1 MVMISERPAEV
12 EDGAVPGHWEGDL
25 LIGRRN
31 QSQITTLVERSTRFV
46 MLAALKDR
54 TAVHVADVLAERI
67 GTLPEQLRRSLTW
80 DQGREL
86 SEHKAFSIR
95 SGVNVYSAI
104 RGPRG
109 SAGPT
114 RTPRACCASTSPVAW
129 TSPPAPRPSSTRS
142 PISSTA
148 APAKRSRGEPAR
160 RCSNCSTRTRVNRLR
175 PPRTAAR
182 DHRQAVAS
190 PTDGTDQA
198 LTHKTDNTTTAKIP
212 DVALTV

>member
-12 EDGAVPGHWEGDL
+12 EDRAVPGHWEGDL

-95 SGVNVYSAI
+95 SGVNVYFCDPRS
-104 RGPRG
+104 PWQRG
-109 SAGPT
+109 SSPAAARSRAGRTRGRCSRGCRWYRARQRFCCQNAISPPVSVRMTLRQPAGPS
-114 RTPRACCASTSPVAW
+114 RGS
-129 TSPPAPRPSSTRS
+129 
-142 PISSTA
+142 SSTA
-148 APAKRSRGEPAR
+148 APR
-160 RCSNCSTRTRVNRLR
+160 RRAASVVRRMSSTST
-175 PPRTAAR
+175 
-182 DHRQAVAS
+182 
-190 PTDGTDQA
+190 
-198 LTHKTDNTTTAKIP
+198 
-212 DVALTV
+212 